1 VKEDIVKL
9 VGDKLEELKVYIFDA
24 MEEKEGKDTY
34 LRIVIDS
41 YEKDDIINIDRVC
54 EATKIIDPIVEKADL
69 IKGEY
74 ILDVYAK
81 SKGDE

>member
-1 VKEDIVKL
+1 MKEDIVKL
-9 VGDKLEELKVYIFDA
+9 VGNKLDELKVYIFDV
-24 MEEKEGKDTY
+24 MEEKEGKDNY
-34 LRIVIDS
+34 LRVVIDS
-41 YEKDDIINIDRVC
+41 YDKDDIINIDRVV
-54 EATKIIDPIVEKADL
+54 EATKIIDPILEKADL